1 MIKSIETLIAAD
13 ALNYRSI
20 KKWDSY
26 NIHRANPHDVL
37 DKLYEYKRFFGAGY
51 FEFEINRAIELYR
64 YLCDK
69 PEENIIRTLNI
80 KEIQIS
86 KKTLQDYIV
95 RDNQLI
101 KMWD

>member
-37 DKLYEYKRFFGAGY
+37 DKLYEYKRFFGV
-51 FEFEINRAIELYR
+51 FQPQE
-64 YLCDK
+64 
-69 PEENIIRTLNI
+69 PP
-80 KEIQIS
+80 
-86 KKTLQDYIV
+86 
-95 RDNQLI
+95 
-101 KMWD
+101 